1 MAVPAAVSLVT
12 LGVDDVTR
20 ATAFYET
27 LGWERSTASTDEVS
41 FFRTAGAILALWRRS
56 DLAEDANVA
65 ASGGEAGSVSL
76 AINVGGDA
84 LVDEALATAER
95 AGATIL
101 KPAQPTPWG
110 GYQGYFRDFDGHVW
124 EVAHNPGWPLGPD
137 GLPRLP

>member
-1 MAVPAAVSLVT
+1 MAVPAVVSLVT
-12 LGVDDVTR
+12 LGVDDVAR
-20 ATAFYET
+20 ATAFYEA
-27 LGWERSTASTDEVS
+27 LGWERSAASTDEVS
-41 FFRTAGAILALWRRS
+41 FFRTAGAILALWGRA

-65 ASGGEAGSVSL
+65 VSGGDAGSVSL
-76 AINVGGDA
+76 AVNVGAEA

-101 KPAQPTPWG
+101 ESARRTPWG

>member
-65 ASGGEAGSVSL
+65 ASGGDAGSVSL

-101 KPAQPTPWG
+101 KPAQPTSWG
-110 GYQGYFRDFDGHVW
+110 GYQGYFRDLDGHVW